1 MGSSGVF
8 VTGGTGSIGR
18 PLVAELFRRGHSV
31 RALARPGSGGRLPD
45 GATVR
50 VVEVPEIR
58 RSEA

>member
-8 VTGGTGSIGR
+8 VTEGTGYIGR
-18 PLVAELFRRGHSV
+18 PLAELLRRGHSV
-31 RALARPGSGGRLPD
+31 RALVRPGSGGKLPD